1 MLAIKSEFRNNL
13 YMKKSFFVILALT
26 LILSGCSK
34 SEPLKADDF
43 NILYSDIG
51 SAISMA
57 ELKSRKNLD
66 NQQMLETYRSDYAV
80 YSEGLDKISEQLIET
95 STRITPEDSRAFRN
109 AAEIFSNLSAEL
121 QEESKYLANL
131 VCPLV
136 WDDSKQKE
144 IKECGQANLRW
155 GFASSRAI
163 KCSYYLASLEFK
175 GFSEFDFRKVLDLF
189 EITEKD
195 LGSCS
200 LFKDSSSLYGYPRQV
215 GVTWIA
221 DRYQKK
227 FLQQDQMFVVEI
239 ADGLYAEYTEDLLT
253 DAIYGSWNGS
263 CAVYARYERSLLEN
277 GYLLGSIKNGTCF

>member
-1 MLAIKSEFRNNL
+1 
-13 YMKKSFFVILALT
+13 MKKSFFVILALT

-95 STRITPEDSRAFRN
+95 STRITTEDSRAFRN

-175 GFSEFDFRKVLDLF
+175 GFSEFDIRKVLDLF

>member
-1 MLAIKSEFRNNL
+1 
-13 YMKKSFFVILALT
+13 MKKSLFIILSLV

-34 SEPLKADDF
+34 SEPLKAEDF
-43 NILYSDIG
+43 NLLYSDIG
-51 SAISMA
+51 DAVSVA

-66 NQQMLETYRSDYAV
+66 RQQILETYKSDYAI
-80 YSEGLDKISEQLIET
+80 YSEGLDKIAEQLIET
-95 STRITPEDSRAFRN
+95 SGRITAEESQAFKN
-109 AAEIFSNLSAEL
+109 AAEIFSKLSAEF
-121 QEESKYLANL
+121 QEEIEYLENL

-175 GFSEFDFRKVLDLF
+175 GFVEFDIQKVLDLF
-189 EITEKD
+189 EMTEKD

-200 LFKDSSSLYGYPRQV
+200 LFKESNSLYGYPRQV

-239 ADGLYAEYTEDLLT
+239 ADGLYAEYTEELLT

-263 CAVYARYERSLLEN
+263 CAVYARYERALLEN

>member
-13 YMKKSFFVILALT
+13 QMKKSFFVILALT

-95 STRITPEDSRAFRN
+95 STRITPEDSQAFRN

-155 GFASSRAI
+155 GFAKSRAI

-175 GFSEFDFRKVLDLF
+175 GFSEFDIRKVLDLF
-189 EITEKD
+189 EISSFCFQIWSARSRTD
-195 LGSCS
+195 L
-200 LFKDSSSLYGYPRQV
+200 
-215 GVTWIA
+215 I
-221 DRYQKK
+221 
-227 FLQQDQMFVVEI
+227 
-239 ADGLYAEYTEDLLT
+239 
-253 DAIYGSWNGS
+253 NGS
-263 CAVYARYERSLLEN
+263 TQSGRPRRSCVCLC
-277 GYLLGSIKNGTCF
+277 IPH